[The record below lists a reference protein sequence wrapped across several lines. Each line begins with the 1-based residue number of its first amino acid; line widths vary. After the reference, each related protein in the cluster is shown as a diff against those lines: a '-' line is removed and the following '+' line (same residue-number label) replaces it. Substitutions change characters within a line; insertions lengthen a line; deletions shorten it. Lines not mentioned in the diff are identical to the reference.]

1 VRRDVADQHRLVTMS
16 DFARWVREGG
26 AVKLACSA
34 EFANGGTLRS
44 LERTYSFHLEPRQK
58 IVLAGGETAAT
69 IGAAAARTNGINTAM
84 VYGTDGG
91 IVAADLVLLEDDGKD
106 QPIYAPVPIMREAV
120 LRAHPEI
127 AGIVRPLMESFTR
140 ESLQA
145 LNARVQIDGESSEDV
160 AEDYLR
166 SKGFIGPARNR

>member
-1 VRRDVADQHRLVTMS
+1 
-16 DFARWVREGG
+16 
-26 AVKLACSA
+26 
-34 EFANGGTLRS
+34 
-44 LERTYSFHLEPRQK
+44 
-58 IVLAGGETAAT
+58 
-69 IGAAAARTNGINTAM
+69 
-84 VYGTDGG
+84 
-91 IVAADLVLLEDDGKD
+91 
-106 QPIYAPVPIMREAV
+106 MREAV